1 MDVIEDNLTRQV
13 DEIEALTAI
22 YGDDWRV
29 VNSTSRIYSIQ
40 ITDGQDDP
48 KWKLG
53 LQVQMPEDYPS
64 ISPPQY
70 QLSCP
75 WIRGEE
81 RTQIENQL
89 QEIYL
94 DNLGECIIFKWV
106 EEIRNILAQKTDDS
120 PIHTY
125 PDVQLKNVTLEEP
138 EETKDFNFD
147 IEADIEEDF
156 VNTKNVGAVGCPV
169 IHHGEPMTEKRSTF
183 QAHLAPVTHKCQVNM
198 VMEKLLENKK
208 VANATH
214 NIMAYRILPSDSN
227 IVIQGCDDDG
237 EVHAGS
243 RMLHLLQIIEATNLI
258 VVISRWFGGILLGP
272 DRFKFINNCARQ
284 ICDQHGYIKVKQNE
298 NKHSRKSKKTK

>member
-156 VNTKNVGAVGCPV
+156 VNTKN
-169 IHHGEPMTEKRSTF
+169 
-183 QAHLAPVTHKCQVNM
+183 
-198 VMEKLLENKK
+198 LL
-208 VANATH
+208 NA
-214 NIMAYRILPSDSN
+214 L
-227 IVIQGCDDDG
+227 
-237 EVHAGS
+237 
-243 RMLHLLQIIEATNLI
+243 
-258 VVISRWFGGILLGP
+258 
-272 DRFKFINNCARQ
+272 
-284 ICDQHGYIKVKQNE
+284 
-298 NKHSRKSKKTK
+298 